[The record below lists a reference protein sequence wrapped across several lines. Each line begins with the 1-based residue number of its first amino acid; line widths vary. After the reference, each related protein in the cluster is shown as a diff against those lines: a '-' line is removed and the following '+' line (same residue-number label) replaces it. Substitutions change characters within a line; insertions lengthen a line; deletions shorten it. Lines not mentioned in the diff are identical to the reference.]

1 MLWLPKLLTRIP
13 PLLVNVK
20 VDPTGPIVTELVKLC
35 GVDVKSSNTV
45 EEAAAFDER
54 RPARAAKLR
63 PMCFEN
69 SK

>member
-1 MLWLPKLLTRIP
+1 
-13 PLLVNVK
+13 VNVK